1 MGKFTTVRSLLNALA
16 KAMNLID
23 PTIENHHQKTAYL
36 AYQIGLEMGLE
47 TESLHV
53 IVVSALLHD
62 VGTIVMPLEDSLV
75 AYEEHRREIAKIGAD
90 MIRDLKPF
98 DRFAGIIELCQ
109 NSYQEN
115 VKFSQ
120 SGACLAKVHNPQKVG
135 QCIEVAEVIH
145 MADIISAVWDEDAD
159 ILNQISR
166 IKEIVEHGRGTE
178 FSDRAVDAFLRM
190 SQREYIWM
198 DFALNPTF
206 LSFFIGDMHDVS
218 LEQAVELT
226 QLMSR
231 IIDFRSSFTAMHSAG
246 VAASAK
252 ALAKLA
258 GMSDEDCM
266 KMEIAGNLH
275 DVGKLQVPNEILE
288 KPGRLT
294 DEEFNKIKE
303 HPYYTRLILMDVEG
317 FDEIA
322 DWAGFHH
329 EKLNGRG
336 YPFHIDDSYLRL
348 GSRIMSVADIFSA
361 ITEER
366 PYRKPMTRE
375 QAMRVMWENVERG
388 DICGKIVKLLE
399 DNYNAVN
406 GARTKKSQE
415 AGERYF
421 ATHHMA
427 QANEQHGND
436 VTTAEV

>member
-1 MGKFTTVRSLLNALA
+1 MSKFTTIRSLLNALA

-36 AYQIGLEMGLE
+36 AYQLGVEMGLE

-62 VGTIVMPLEDSLV
+62 VGTIVMPLEDSLM

-115 VKFSQ
+115 VIFSESQ
-120 SGACLAKVHNPQKVG
+120 ACIEKLRDPKKVK
-135 QCIEVAEVIH
+135 QCIEVAEAIH
-145 MADIISAVWDEDAD
+145 MADIISAIWDEDAD

-166 IKEIVEHGRGTE
+166 IREFVEQGRGTE

-190 SQREYIWM
+190 SRREYIWM
-198 DFALNPTF
+198 DFALNPAF

-218 LEQAVELT
+218 LEQAVVLT

-275 DVGKLQVPNEILE
+275 DVGKLRVPNEILE
-288 KPGRLT
+288 KPAKLT

-317 FDEIA
+317 FEEIA

-329 EKLNGRG
+329 EKLNGKG
-336 YPFHIDDSYLRL
+336 YPFHFDGRLLSL

-366 PYRKPMTRE
+366 PYRKPMIRE
-375 QAMRVMWENVERG
+375 QAMRVMWENVDRG
-388 DICGKIVKLLE
+388 DICGNIVKLLE
-399 DNYNAVN
+399 DNYDAVN
-406 GARTKKSQE
+406 EARMKKSLE
-415 AGERYF
+415 AGERFF
-421 ATHHMA
+421 ATHQMA
-427 QANEQHGND
+427 
-436 VTTAEV
+436 